1 VAAIVHV
8 MSTLVSQAANDGDLI
23 VTENLKRILGVAV
36 SEAPA
41 TFSPG
46 DITNKVLHTVYMGTE
61 NSTLATQ
68 SRAEQLASEISSYH
82 KSFAIDTVVSAVGS
96 SESFSSRADLPVTVA
111 VFSRLCGVSPRY
123 ESQGG
128 TMGEDLALQ
137 NIQARLRMVLAYLCA
152 QLFPWVR
159 GESNE

>member
-96 SESFSSRADLPVTVA
+96 SESFSSRADLTLLQWRC
-111 VFSRLCGVSPRY
+111 SR
-123 ESQGG
+123 
-128 TMGEDLALQ
+128 D
-137 NIQARLRMVLAYLCA
+137 CA
-152 QLFPWVR
+152 ECRHAMSLKAAQWAKI
-159 GESNE
+159 